1 MVGNVLHNP
10 IHKKI
15 KTSINTQMSQ
25 KRIEFIDLA
34 KGICIILIILGHC
47 SLQFSIPGLTE
58 FVMPAFFVLSGLF
71 FKEYKDSKTF
81 FVKKTNGIFVPFLF
95 FYLTAYIV
103 FYTLKFYA
111 PQLLVTHAEGI
122 TDLFDNRQ
130 YFNGPIW
137 FLISLFWSNIYLYI
151 INRTVKKDYL
161 RIAIVI
167 FIGFIG
173 WLLGQKGI
181 IAPMF
186 MDVALTTLPFFATG
200 YYLKKTALI
209 YPNKCDKYNLLFII
223 ALWVPAFL
231 LSQYTYIR
239 ISFHYNIIEGTF
251 TYLASLIGTLLIVLI
266 CKRIKSLP
274 FISYCGR
281 YSLVLLCVHH
291 MIYRPLMVLL
301 PKTGI
306 ELLCNNWSIA
316 IITLL
321 LSALCIPVCKKL
333 IPWFVAQKDLIKLPQ
348 KREKNVN

>member
-1 MVGNVLHNP
+1 
-10 IHKKI
+10 
-15 KTSINTQMSQ
+15 MSQ

-34 KGICIILIILGHC
+34 KGICIICIVLGHC
-47 SLQFSIPGLTE
+47 GVAFSIPGISN
-58 FVMPAFFVLSGLF
+58 FVMPTFFILSGLF
-71 FKEYKDSKTF
+71 FKEYDSAGTF
-81 FVKKTNGIFVPFLF
+81 LVKKINSQLVPFLF
-95 FYLTAYIV
+95 FYLTAYAV
-103 FYTLKFYA
+103 FYMLKFCA
-111 PQLLVTHAEGI
+111 PQLLISHAEGI
-122 TDLFDNRQ
+122 ADLFCNRQ

-151 INRTVKKDYL
+151 INRTIKKDYL

-167 FIGFIG
+167 FLGFIG
-173 WLLGQKGI
+173 WLLGQKGF

-186 MDVALTTLPFFATG
+186 MDVAMTALPFFAAG
-200 YYLKKTALI
+200 YYLKKTTLI
-209 YPNKCDKYNLLFII
+209 YPNKYDKYNLLFII
-223 ALWVPAFL
+223 ALWITTFL

-251 TYLASLIGTLLIVLI
+251 TYLASLIGTLLIILI
-266 CKRIKSLP
+266 CKSIKSLP

-306 ELLCNNWSIA
+306 ELLSNNWSIA

>member
-1 MVGNVLHNP
+1 
-10 IHKKI
+10 
-15 KTSINTQMSQ
+15 MSQ

-34 KGICIILIILGHC
+34 KGICIICIVLGHC
-47 SLQFSIPGLTE
+47 GVAFSIPGISN
-58 FVMPAFFVLSGLF
+58 FVMPTFFILSGLF
-71 FKEYKDSKTF
+71 FKEYDSAGTF
-81 FVKKTNGIFVPFLF
+81 FAKKFNSLLVPFLF
-95 FYLTAYIV
+95 FYLTAYAV
-103 FYTLKFYA
+103 FYTLKFCA
-111 PQLLVTHAEGI
+111 PQLLISHAEGI
-122 TDLFDNRQ
+122 TDLFHNRQ

-151 INRTVKKDYL
+151 INRTAHKDYL
-161 RIAIVI
+161 RIAIVA
-167 FIGFIG
+167 FIGLIG

-186 MDVALTTLPFFATG
+186 MDVAMTALPFFAAG

-209 YPNKCDKYNLLFII
+209 YPNRYDKYNMLFVI
-223 ALWVPAFL
+223 ALWITTFL

-251 TYLASLIGTLLIVLI
+251 TYFASLIGTLLIVLI

-306 ELLCNNWSIA
+306 DFLSSNWSIA

-321 LSALCIPVCKKL
+321 LSVLCIPVCKKL
-333 IPWFVAQKDLIKLPQ
+333 IPWFIAQKDLIKLQ
-348 KREKNVN
+348 KD

>member
-1 MVGNVLHNP
+1 MP
-10 IHKKI
+10 
-15 KTSINTQMSQ
+15 Q

-34 KGICIILIILGHC
+34 KGICIIFIILGHC
-47 SLQFSIPGLTE
+47 GITPSFFGITNYI
-58 FVMPAFFVLSGLF
+58 MPTFYFLAGLF
-71 FKEYKDSKTF
+71 FKEYENSRTF
-81 FVKKTNGIFVPFLF
+81 FVKKTNGLLTPFLF
-95 FYLTAYIV
+95 FYLTAYAV
-103 FYTLKFYA
+103 FYMLKFCA
-111 PQLLVTHAEGI
+111 PQLLISHAEGI
-122 TDLFDNRQ
+122 TDLFCNRQ

-151 INRTVKKDYL
+151 INRTIKKDYL

-167 FIGFIG
+167 FLGFIG
-173 WLLGQKGI
+173 WLLGQKGF

-186 MDVALTTLPFFATG
+186 MDVAMTALPFFAAG
-200 YYLKKTALI
+200 YYLKKTTLI
-209 YPNKCDKYNLLFII
+209 YPIKYDKYNLLFII
-223 ALWVPAFL
+223 ALWITTFL

-251 TYLASLIGTLLIVLI
+251 TYLASLIGTLLIILI
-266 CKRIKSLP
+266 CKSIKSLP

-306 ELLCNNWSIA
+306 ELLSNNWSIA
-316 IITLL
+316 IIPLL